1 MDDIQPMG
9 VENLPRRFFHEAR
22 RAALKETSRL
32 VFSSADIQTITRDP
46 ALLAEFR
53 EIFRSDVNDPA
64 MSELVVDYLE
74 EFAVDLESRAK
85 VSDIKV
91 DLIDRAGIAIAASVT
106 VAAVGSAVVSG
117 GTFGSVLLLA
127 GGLIGLAATG
137 TSRMKLKLY
146 GLGCSVAAERIRR
159 LAGGLKGHKP

>member
-1 MDDIQPMG
+1 MDDTQPKD
-9 VENLPRRFFHEAR
+9 VEGLPQRFFHEAR
-22 RAALKETSRL
+22 RAALKETQRL
-32 VFSSADIQTITRDP
+32 AFASADIQTITRDP

-53 EIFRSDVNDPA
+53 EIFRSNVNDPA

-74 EFAVDLESRAK
+74 DFAVDLESRAK

-91 DLIDRAGIAIAASVT
+91 DLIDKAGIAIAASVT
-106 VAAVGSAVVSG
+106 VAAIGSAVVSG

-127 GGLIGLAATG
+127 GGLIGLAAAA

-146 GLGCSVAAERIRR
+146 ALGCSVAAERIRR
-159 LAGGLKGHKP
+159 LAGSLKGHKP